1 MKKIKF
7 LFLIAIIITIY
18 ILININIYDLPRINY
33 LKKLN
38 FETAQKYDDIL
49 FQSSQISN
57 TNFIEDEKINE
68 KIAQI
73 KNRIKENEYIRDI
86 LNEKIELNSLLDA
99 KINILIYDY

>member
-38 FETAQKYDDIL
+38 FETAQKYDDIY
-49 FQSSQISN
+49 F
-57 TNFIEDEKINE
+57 
-68 KIAQI
+68 
-73 KNRIKENEYIRDI
+73 NRVKF
-86 LNEKIELNSLLDA
+86 L
-99 KINILIYDY
+99 ILILLKMKKLMKKLLKLRTELKKMNIFEIF